1 MAYLELVWIG
11 CSQSL
16 NTRFRQHDFINR
28 LAPQESAHLRFQ
40 NPDFS
45 RLQNI
50 AKLCFF
56 KNANWVTAIFF
67 FIKSKS
73 CQNDNR
79 FSRNTYFI
87 PSLCI
92 SLPKFSQSI
101 YTPPCI
107 SATLFSQSPRAL
119 FCFVY
124 GLCSSS
130 RLLGNNSPFLFC

>member
-28 LAPQESAHLRFQ
+28 LAPQESAHWRFQ

-87 PSLCI
+87 PSPCI
-92 SLPKFSQSI
+92 SATLFSQS
-101 YTPPCI
+101 P
-107 SATLFSQSPRAL
+107 ATLFSQSPRAL

-130 RLLGNNSPFLFC
+130 HLLGNNSPFLFC

>member
-50 AKLCFF
+50 AKICFF
-56 KNANWVTAIFF
+56 TFTKHCKALLFQKRKLGYCNFF
-67 FIKSKS
+67 
-73 CQNDNR
+73 
-79 FSRNTYFI
+79 
-87 PSLCI
+87 LH
-92 SLPKFSQSI
+92 
-101 YTPPCI
+101 
-107 SATLFSQSPRAL
+107 
-119 FCFVY
+119 
-124 GLCSSS
+124 
-130 RLLGNNSPFLFC
+130 